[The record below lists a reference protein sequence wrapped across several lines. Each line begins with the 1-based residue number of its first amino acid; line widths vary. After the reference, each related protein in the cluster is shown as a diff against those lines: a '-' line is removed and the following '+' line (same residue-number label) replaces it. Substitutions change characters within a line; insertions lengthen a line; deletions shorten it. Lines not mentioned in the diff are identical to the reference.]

1 MRRCPKGHLT
11 LLDGV
16 GGSPA
21 RGELDG
27 ETNAAAVRRP
37 AALEAGRGA
46 GGGEPAVDL
55 VDAEADDRILR
66 LW

>member
-1 MRRCPKGHLT
+1 MAATFHPPASWMA
-11 LLDGV
+11 V
-16 GGSPA
+16 GGNPA

-27 ETNAAAVRRP
+27 ETDAAAVRRP

-55 VDAEADDRILR
+55 VDAETDDRIPRLR
-66 LW
+66 